1 MYEFKS
7 KIFKKSK
14 VPANDHSK
22 ASISRFLDEFDS
34 ET

>member
-1 MYEFKS
+1 MYEFKG
-7 KIFKKSK
+7 KILKSYA
-14 VPANDHSK
+14 PANDHSK